1 MQKILDIENLSISFT
16 TDGADRTVV
25 KNVSYSVFRGRT
37 LGIVGESGSGKSV
50 SSMAILQLLPKK
62 NCNITNGKI
71 KFYVSERESVNLL
84 ALDRRQMEMY
94 RGRHIAMIFQE
105 PMTSLNPVHKCGE
118 QVMETIRIHE
128 KTTVNEARN
137 RTLKLFE
144 EVQLPRPEKIFDSYP
159 HQISGG
165 QKQRVMI
172 AMALACQPEV
182 LIADEPTTALDVTV
196 QKGILELLRKLQR
209 QYGMGIIFITHDL
222 GVVANIADDIAV
234 MYKGEI
240 VEAGTKDEVLN
251 DPQHPYT
258 KGLMSCRPP
267 MGPRPKHLNVVSD
280 FLSGNIPVPECETYE
295 ERTQRLAGIYSNQ
308 RPLLSVKNL
317 SVTFPLEKT
326 WTGKVKTSL
335 NAVDGVSFDVYRG
348 ETLGLVGESG
358 CGKTTLGRVLLKLID
373 CSAGN
378 VVYNGV
384 EISKLSPSKM
394 RKLRSEIQIIF
405 QDPYSSLNPR
415 ITAGGA
421 ITEVLKTHHIGKDNA
436 ERRARTLEL
445 MRNVGLEESH
455 FDRYPHEFSGGQR
468 QRVCIARTLALNP
481 KLIICDESVS
491 ALDVS
496 VQAQV
501 LNLLNDLK
509 RRYQFTY
516 IFISHDLSVV
526 KFLSDRLL
534 IMQKG
539 KIVEYGDADDIY
551 ANPQQ
556 EYTKQL
562 INSIPKMDKH

>member
-62 NCNITNGKI
+62 NCNITNGNI
-71 KFYVSERESVNLL
+71 NFYVSERESVNLL

-251 DPQHPYT
+251 NPQHPYT

-348 ETLGLVGESG
+348 DTLGLVGESG

-384 EISKLSPSKM
+384 EISKLPPSKM

-436 ERRARTLEL
+436 ERRAL
-445 MRNVGLEESH
+445 G
-455 FDRYPHEFSGGQR
+455 
-468 QRVCIARTLALNP
+468 
-481 KLIICDESVS
+481 
-491 ALDVS
+491 
-496 VQAQV
+496 
-501 LNLLNDLK
+501 
-509 RRYQFTY
+509 
-516 IFISHDLSVV
+516 
-526 KFLSDRLL
+526 
-534 IMQKG
+534 
-539 KIVEYGDADDIY
+539 
-551 ANPQQ
+551 
-556 EYTKQL
+556 
-562 INSIPKMDKH
+562 

>member
-251 DPQHPYT
+251 NPQHPYT